1 MNRLR
6 KVLLTVIAA
15 GALSTAPVALAGG
28 PNDENNDHGNKD
40 NGKTTICHA
49 TGSETN
55 PYVQITVS
63 NNALAA
69 HSRHQGGRDIIPAP
83 NEGCPAGE
91 QPDDCEKHDECEQPD
106 ECEKHHGK
114 KHHGEKHHGKKH
126 HGKKHHGKKHHGK
139 KHDGKKHHG
148 KKHDDGKKDYRH

>member
-6 KVLLTVIAA
+6 KVLLTVVAA

-28 PNDENNDHGNKD
+28 PNDENNDHGNRD

-63 NNALAA
+63 DNALAA

-83 NEGCPAGE
+83 EEGCPRGE
-91 QPDDCEKHDECEQPD
+91 KPDCEKPDDC
-106 ECEKHHGK
+106 
-114 KHHGEKHHGKKH
+114 EKHHGKKH
-126 HGKKHHGKKHHGK
+126 HGKKHNDCKKGEGKKG
-139 KHDGKKHHG
+139 
-148 KKHDDGKKDYRH
+148 DDH

>member
-28 PNDENNDHGNKD
+28 PTDENNDHGNTD

-49 TGSETN
+49 TGSATN

-83 NEGCPAGE
+83 EAGCPSGE
-91 QPDDCEKHDECEQPD
+91 QPDDC
-106 ECEKHHGK
+106 
-114 KHHGEKHHGKKH
+114 EKHHGKKH
-126 HGKKHHGKKHHGK
+126 HGKKHHGKKHDDCK
-139 KHDGKKHHG
+139 KG
-148 KKHDDGKKDYRH
+148 DDGKKDDDH

>member
-6 KVLLTVIAA
+6 KVLLTVVAA

-28 PNDENNDHGNKD
+28 PNDENNDHGNRD

-63 NNALAA
+63 DNALAA

-83 NEGCPAGE
+83 EEGCPPGE
-91 QPDDCEKHDECEQPD
+91 KPDCEKPDDC
-106 ECEKHHGK
+106 
-114 KHHGEKHHGKKH
+114 EKHHGKKH
-126 HGKKHHGKKHHGK
+126 HGKKHDDCKKGE
-139 KHDGKKHHG
+139 
-148 KKHDDGKKDYRH
+148 GKKDDDH

>member
-6 KVLLTVIAA
+6 KVLLTVVAA

-28 PNDENNDHGNKD
+28 PNDENNDHGNRD

-63 NNALAA
+63 DNALAA

-83 NEGCPAGE
+83 EDNSGVVTPAPATE
-91 QPDDCEKHDECEQPD
+91 PPVIKVDDKP
-106 ECEKHHGK
+106 
-114 KHHGEKHHGKKH
+114 
-126 HGKKHHGKKHHGK
+126 
-139 KHDGKKHHG
+139 
-148 KKHDDGKKDYRH
+148 

>member
-40 NGKTTICHA
+40 DGKTTICHA

-83 NEGCPAGE
+83 EDGCPPGE
-91 QPDDCEKHDECEQPD
+91 KPDDCEKSTTARSTTARSTTVRSTTAEAPR
-106 ECEKHHGK
+106 
-114 KHHGEKHHGKKH
+114 
-126 HGKKHHGKKHHGK
+126 
-139 KHDGKKHHG
+139 KHDSKKG
-148 KKHDDGKKDYRH
+148 DDGKKDDDH

>member
-6 KVLLTVIAA
+6 KVLLTVVAA

-28 PNDENNDHGNKD
+28 PNDENNDHGNRD

-63 NNALAA
+63 DNALAA

-83 NEGCPAGE
+83 EEGCPRGE
-91 QPDDCEKHDECEQPD
+91 KPDCEKPDDC
-106 ECEKHHGK
+106 
-114 KHHGEKHHGKKH
+114 EKHHGKKH
-126 HGKKHHGKKHHGK
+126 HGKKHDDCKKGE
-139 KHDGKKHHG
+139 
-148 KKHDDGKKDYRH
+148 GKKDDDH

>member
-1 MNRLR
+1 
-6 KVLLTVIAA
+6 
-15 GALSTAPVALAGG
+15 VALAGG
-28 PNDENNDHGNKD
+28 PNDGNNDHGNKD

-83 NEGCPAGE
+83 KEGCPPGE
-91 QPDDCEKHDECEQPD
+91 QPDDCEKHD
-106 ECEKHHGK
+106 
-114 KHHGEKHHGKKH
+114 GEKHDGKKH

-139 KHDGKKHHG
+139 KDGKKHHG
-148 KKHDDGKKDYRH
+148 KKDYRH

>member
-6 KVLLTVIAA
+6 KMLLTVIAA

-40 NGKTTICHA
+40 HGKTTICHA

-83 NEGCPAGE
+83 EDGCPLGE
-91 QPDDCEKHDECEQPD
+91 KPDDCEKSDDCE
-106 ECEKHHGK
+106 
-114 KHHGEKHHGKKH
+114 
-126 HGKKHHGKKHHGK
+126 KHHGKKHHGK
-139 KHDGKKHHG
+139 KHDGKKHDG
-148 KKHDDGKKDYRH
+148 KKHDSKKDDSKKDDDGKKDDDH

>member
-6 KVLLTVIAA
+6 KVLLTVVAA

-28 PNDENNDHGNKD
+28 PNDENNDHGNRD

-63 NNALAA
+63 DNALAA

-83 NEGCPAGE
+83 EEGCPRGE
-91 QPDDCEKHDECEQPD
+91 KPDCEEPD
-106 ECEKHHGK
+106 HC
-114 KHHGEKHHGKKH
+114 EKHHGKKH
-126 HGKKHHGKKHHGK
+126 HGKKHDDCKKGE
-139 KHDGKKHHG
+139 
-148 KKHDDGKKDYRH
+148 GKKDDDH

>member
-15 GALSTAPVALAGG
+15 GALTTAPVALAGG
-28 PNDENNDHGNKD
+28 PNDENNDHGNRD

-49 TGSETN
+49 TGSATN

-63 NNALAA
+63 TNALAA

-83 NEGCPAGE
+83 EEGCPPGE
-91 QPDDCEKHDECEQPD
+91 KPDDC
-106 ECEKHHGK
+106 
-114 KHHGEKHHGKKH
+114 EKHHGKKH
-126 HGKKHHGKKHHGK
+126 HGKKHDDCKKG
-139 KHDGKKHHG
+139 DG
-148 KKHDDGKKDYRH
+148 GKKDDDD

>member
-28 PNDENNDHGNKD
+28 PNDGNNDHGNKD

-83 NEGCPAGE
+83 KEGCPPGE
-91 QPDDCEKHDECEQPD
+91 RPDDCEKHD
-106 ECEKHHGK
+106 
-114 KHHGEKHHGKKH
+114 
-126 HGKKHHGKKHHGK
+126 GK
-139 KHDGKKHHG
+139 KHDGKKHDG
-148 KKHDDGKKDYRH
+148 KKHDDCQKGDGGKKDDDCKKDDDH